1 MALDFKKRLLYALI
15 GLYLIAMVICLLN
28 DFYYIFLLPAV
39 LGVLYCAFYHLEY
52 LLLFAVAATPLSLNL
67 EEQEIAGVGLYLP
80 TEPLLAG
87 SMLLMFFKMLS
98 NKSIDKRIFH
108 HPIAY
113 LLYIYLA
120 WIALTC
126 ITSAYPIVSIK
137 FLITRLWFISTMFFL
152 MTHMFQSPKR
162 IWQFVLCYM
171 FSLTAVIVYTVVRHS
186 EYGFDKESAHWVM
199 EPLFKDHTSYGAVLA
214 MFTPMLLA
222 LLSWRNMN
230 LLLRVILSI
239 AAIILIV
246 GLVLSFTRAAWLSV
260 VGAGGILVIMLL
272 KVQLRTLL
280 LSTALAGGMLVLAW
294 DDIQVSLKGNKQES
308 SDKLDEHV
316 SSISNV
322 SSDASNL
329 ERLNR
334 WNCAMEMFYERPI
347 VGWGPGTYQFVYAPF
362 QRSGDRTIIST
373 NQGDGGNAHSE
384 YLGPLCEQGV
394 PGLLLFVAL
403 LYMVSD
409 LAFRLFYTLKTYH
422 NKLMVAGAYLGLM
435 TYFIHGTLN
444 NYLDTDK
451 ASVPFWGFIAI
462 LVSLDL
468 YHRQGEMPSPTT
480 QPQAR

>member
-1 MALDFKKRLLYALI
+1 MTIEIKKRLLYALI
-15 GLYLIAMVICLLN
+15 GIYLIAIVYCLLN
-28 DFYYIFLLPAV
+28 DFLYIFLLPVV

-52 LLLFAVAATPLSLNL
+52 LLLFAVACTPLSLNL

-87 SMLLMFFKMLS
+87 SMFLMFFKMLS
-98 NKSIDKRIFH
+98 NKSIDKRIFY
-108 HPIAY
+108 HPISY
-113 LLYIYLA
+113 LIYLYLG
-120 WIALTC
+120 WIGLTC
-126 ITSAYPIVSIK
+126 ITSEFPVVSVK
-137 FLITRLWFISTMFFL
+137 FLITRLWFISTMYFL
-152 MTHMFQSPKR
+152 MTHIFQNQKR
-162 IWQFVLCYM
+162 IWHFVLCYM
-171 FSLTAVIVYTVVRHS
+171 FALTIVIIYTVVRHA
-186 EYGFDKESAHWVM
+186 EFGFDKESAHWVM

-222 LLSWRNMN
+222 LLFWRNMN

-239 AAIILIV
+239 AMLILIV
-246 GLVLSFTRAAWLSV
+246 GLVLSYTRAAWISV
-260 VGAGGILVIMLL
+260 VGAGCILIVLLL

-280 LSTALAGGMLVLAW
+280 LGTALAGALLVLAW

-373 NQGDGGNAHSE
+373 NQGNGGNAHSE
-384 YLGPLCEQGV
+384 YLGPLCEQGF
-394 PGLLLFVAL
+394 PGMVLILSL
-403 LYMVSD
+403 LYMVSA
-409 LAFRLFYTLKTYH
+409 LSFRLFYTLKAYH
-422 NKLMVAGAYLGLM
+422 NKLIVAGAYLGLM

-462 LVSLDL
+462 LVATDL
-468 YHRQGEMPSPTT
+468 YHRPNELVQS
-480 QPQAR
+480 AD

>member
-1 MALDFKKRLLYALI
+1 MTIEIKKRLLYALI
-15 GLYLIAMVICLLN
+15 GIYLIAIVYCLLN
-28 DFYYIFLLPAV
+28 DFLYIFLLPVV

-52 LLLFAVAATPLSLNL
+52 LLLFAVACTPLSLNL

-87 SMLLMFFKMLS
+87 SMFLMFFKMLS
-98 NKSIDKRIFH
+98 NKSIDKRIFY
-108 HPIAY
+108 HPISY
-113 LLYIYLA
+113 LIYLYLG
-120 WIALTC
+120 WIGLTC
-126 ITSAYPIVSIK
+126 ITSEFPVVSVK
-137 FLITRLWFISTMFFL
+137 FLITRLWFISTMYFL
-152 MTHMFQSPKR
+152 MTHIFQNQKR

-171 FSLTAVIVYTVVRHS
+171 FALTIVIIYTVVRHA
-186 EYGFDKESAHWVM
+186 EFGFDKESAHWVM

-222 LLSWRNMN
+222 LLFWRNMN

-239 AAIILIV
+239 AMLILIV
-246 GLVLSFTRAAWLSV
+246 GLVLSYTRAAWISV
-260 VGAGGILVIMLL
+260 VGAGCILIVLLL

-280 LSTALAGGMLVLAW
+280 LGTALAGALLVLAW

-373 NQGDGGNAHSE
+373 NQGNGGNAHSE
-384 YLGPLCEQGV
+384 YLGPLCEQGF
-394 PGLLLFVAL
+394 PGMVLILSL
-403 LYMVSD
+403 LYMVSA
-409 LAFRLFYTLKTYH
+409 LSFRLFYTLKTYH
-422 NKLMVAGAYLGLM
+422 NKLIVAGAYLGLM

-462 LVSLDL
+462 LVATDL
-468 YHRQGEMPSPTT
+468 YHRPKELVQS
-480 QPQAR
+480 AD

>member
-1 MALDFKKRLLYALI
+1 MSSTFNKRLLFALI
-15 GLYLIAMVICLLN
+15 GLYVVAIAICLLN
-28 DFYYIFLLPAV
+28 DFLYIFLLPVV
-39 LGVLYCAFYHLEY
+39 LGILYCAFYHLEY
-52 LLLFAVAATPLSLNL
+52 LLLFAVASTPLSINL

-87 SMLLMFFKMLS
+87 AMVLMFFKMLS
-98 NKSIDKRIFH
+98 NKSIDKRIFY
-108 HPIAY
+108 HPISY
-113 LLYIYLA
+113 LLYLYLG
-120 WIALTC
+120 WIGLTC
-126 ITSAYPIVSIK
+126 VTSEFPIVSIK
-137 FLITRLWFISTMFFL
+137 FLITRLWFISTMYFL
-152 MTHMFQSPKR
+152 MTHVFQNPQR
-162 IWQFVLCYM
+162 IWNFVLCYM
-171 FSLTAVIVYTVVRHS
+171 FSLTAVIIYTIVRHS
-186 EYGFDKESAHWVM
+186 EFGFDKESAHWVM

-222 LLSWRNMN
+222 LLFWRNMN

-239 AAIILIV
+239 VALILIV
-246 GLVLSFTRAAWLSV
+246 GLVLSFTRAAWISV
-260 VGAGGILVIMLL
+260 VGAGCILSLMLL
-272 KVQLRTLL
+272 RIQLRTLL
-280 LSTALAGGMLVLAW
+280 LTAALSAGLVFVAW
-294 DDIQVSLKGNKQES
+294 EDIQVSLKGNKQES

-362 QRSGDRTIIST
+362 QRSSDRTIIST

-394 PGLLLFVAL
+394 LGLVFVVAL
-403 LYMVSD
+403 LYMLCSM
-409 LAFRLFYTLKTYH
+409 AFRLFYTLQDYH
-422 NKLMVAGAYLGLM
+422 WRLLVAGAFLGLM

-462 LVSLDL
+462 LVSIDIFHKPKSMSTALE
-468 YHRQGEMPSPTT
+468 G
-480 QPQAR
+480 

>member
-1 MALDFKKRLLYALI
+1 MIGRLKLQTLYAVI
-15 GLYLIAMVICLLN
+15 GIYLIAVVFSLLN
-28 DFYYIFLLPAV
+28 DFLYIFLLPVV

-87 SMLLMFFKMLS
+87 AMVLMFFKMLS
-98 NKSIDKRIFH
+98 NRSIDKRIFF
-108 HPIAY
+108 HPISY
-113 LLYIYLA
+113 LIYGYLA
-120 WIALTC
+120 WMALTC
-126 ITSAYPIVSIK
+126 ITSEYPIVSLK
-137 FLITRLWFISTMFFL
+137 FLITRMWFISTMYFL
-152 MTHMFQSPKR
+152 MTHIFQNPQR
-162 IWQFVLCYM
+162 IWNFVLCYM
-171 FSLTAVIVYTVVRHS
+171 FSLTVVILYTVIRHA

-214 MFTPMLLA
+214 MFTPMMLA
-222 LLSWRNMN
+222 LLFWRNLN
-230 LLLRVILSI
+230 LLLRVVLSI
-239 AAIILIV
+239 LMIILIV
-246 GLVLSFTRAAWLSV
+246 GLVLSFTRAAWVSV
-260 VGAGGILVIMLL
+260 VGAGAILVILL
-272 KVQLRTLL
+272 LQVRLRTLL
-280 LSTALAGGMLVLAW
+280 ITAGLSCSLVFFAW
-294 DDIQVSLKGNKQES
+294 DDVQVALKGNKQES

-334 WNCAMEMFYERPI
+334 WNCALEMFYERP
-347 VGWGPGTYQFVYAPF
+347 VFGWGPGTYQFVYAPF

-394 PGLLLFVAL
+394 AGILMFIAL
-403 LYMVSD
+403 LYMISD
-409 LAFRLFYTLKTYH
+409 MAFRLFYSLQHYH
-422 NKLMVAGAYLGLM
+422 NKLLVAGAYLGLM

-451 ASVPFWGFIAI
+451 ASVPFWGFLAI
-462 LVSLDL
+462 LVSIDL
-468 YHRQGEMPSPTT
+468 YHRPHESEVKYKPPVFF
-480 QPQAR
+480 

>member
-1 MALDFKKRLLYALI
+1 MTIEIKKRLLYALI
-15 GLYLIAMVICLLN
+15 GIYLIAIVYCLLN
-28 DFYYIFLLPAV
+28 DFLYIFLLPVV

-52 LLLFAVAATPLSLNL
+52 LLLFAVACTPLSLNL

-87 SMLLMFFKMLS
+87 SMFLMFFKMLS
-98 NKSIDKRIFH
+98 NKSIDKRIFY
-108 HPIAY
+108 HPISY
-113 LLYIYLA
+113 LIYLYLG
-120 WIALTC
+120 WIGLTC
-126 ITSAYPIVSIK
+126 ITSEFPVVSVK
-137 FLITRLWFISTMFFL
+137 FLITRLWFISTMYFL
-152 MTHMFQSPKR
+152 MTHIFQNQKR
-162 IWQFVLCYM
+162 IWHFVLCYM
-171 FSLTAVIVYTVVRHS
+171 FALTIVIIYTVVRHA
-186 EYGFDKESAHWVM
+186 EFGFDKESAHWVM

-222 LLSWRNMN
+222 LLFWRNMN

-239 AAIILIV
+239 AMLILIV
-246 GLVLSFTRAAWLSV
+246 GLVLSYTRAAWISV
-260 VGAGGILVIMLL
+260 VGAGCILIVLLL

-280 LSTALAGGMLVLAW
+280 LGTALAGALLVLAW

-373 NQGDGGNAHSE
+373 NQGNGGNAHSE
-384 YLGPLCEQGV
+384 YLGPLCEQGF
-394 PGLLLFVAL
+394 PGMVLILSL
-403 LYMVSD
+403 LYMVSA
-409 LAFRLFYTLKTYH
+409 LSFRLFYTLKTYH
-422 NKLMVAGAYLGLM
+422 NKLIVAGAYLGLM

-462 LVSLDL
+462 LVATDL
-468 YHRQGEMPSPTT
+468 YHRPNELVQS
-480 QPQAR
+480 AD